1 MTQARVNTLF
11 SIGFYLCIAMVTLV
25 TACTTVIPA
34 DAQGTWQI
42 PISVHEQQVL
52 KSFAVSGSIP
62 SCAAS
67 PQVLFNASGICSGSA
82 LFTWDTSLNRLNVG
96 TNEGNVEPTY
106 PNLMRVVK
114 RGLASGNIVGAT
126 FEISSTHASTDSGA
140 LRGVYDKISGNAAGV
155 RAVEAQVIWRAG
167 TLPGAS
173 ASGVDVG
180 VGTLVA
186 DTDIYR
192 INGVFVQNWDGFI
205 CSPTPC
211 GGLRAGTGVLVA
223 GTNGWNNGFAY
234 IGETGLLVWQV
245 DKDGLQRL
253 ISAGVNGAVIRL
265 EGGGVGVGTKSIR
278 AQSSNFE
285 VLDHAFAT
293 GSGNILFRIADNG
306 NTSIFSTASS
316 SAQLTVNA
324 LSGEANGANLKLV
337 DTGDATPNKY
347 LRSASGNFDIMN
359 SAYGA
364 QIFTVTD
371 TGVVRVIGSG
381 RTIQF
386 WDSTTAKHID
396 LISPTTVANNTILV
410 LPDGGGSGSGQCMKT
425 DAASPA
431 IMSWAACVTGTADR
445 ITITGTGASVVDIAS
460 TYVGQ
465 ATITTLGT
473 ITTGVWNAGAVSS
486 SGVFSSGGNAGLTT
500 TVLVRCEAATDKV
513 RTLTYTGGLLTNSGS
528 CA

>member
-1 MTQARVNTLF
+1 MTPARVNSWFGVGVFLLVATLTM
-11 SIGFYLCIAMVTLV
+11 AV
-25 TACTTVIPA
+25 ACTTVIPA

-42 PISVHEQQVL
+42 PISVHDQQIL
-52 KSFAVSGSIP
+52 KAFAATGAIP

-67 PQVLFNASGICSGSA
+67 PQVLFNASGICSGDA
-82 LFTWDTSLNRLNVG
+82 LLTWDNTLKRLNVG
-96 TNEGNVEPTY
+96 TNEGDVEPTY

-126 FEISSTHASTDSGA
+126 FEISSTHAGTDSGA

-173 ASGVDVG
+173 MSGVDVG

-253 ISAGVNGAVIRL
+253 ISDGANGAVLRF
-265 EGGGVGVGTKSIR
+265 EGSGVGAGTKSIR
-278 AQSSNFE
+278 AESNNFE

-293 GSGNILFRIADNG
+293 GSGNILFRIADDGTTNV
-306 NTSIFSTASS
+306 FSTASS
-316 SAQLTVNA
+316 SSQLIVNA

-359 SAYGA
+359 SAYTSSVL
-364 QIFTVTD
+364 TVTD
-371 TGVVRVIGSG
+371 TGVVRILSSG

-396 LISPTTVANNTILV
+396 LIAPTTVTANTILT
-410 LPDGGGSGSGQCMKT
+410 LPDGIGVSGQCLKT
-425 DAASPA
+425 NGASPA
-431 IMSWAACVTGTADR
+431 IMSWADC
-445 ITITGTGASVVDIAS
+445 
-460 TYVGQ
+460 
-465 ATITTLGT
+465 
-473 ITTGVWNAGAVSS
+473 TTGV
-486 SGVFSSGGNAGLTT
+486 TT
-500 TVLVRCEAATDKV
+500 SVVVRCEAATDKV
-513 RTLTYTGGLLTNSGS
+513 RTLTYVNGIVTDAGT